1 MKKKDRS
8 RDVRDICY
16 FIDHVKDIN
25 FRISLIQELGYRIGV
40 DIATDGC
47 KEKDIIIGKRKEY
60 RIQIEPMEDKFTWVR
75 CAIIE

>member
-1 MKKKDRS
+1 MAKDRS

-47 KEKDIIIGKRKEY
+47 QEKDIVSGKRKEY
-60 RIQIEPMEDKFTWVR
+60 RLQIEPREKKFTWVR
-75 CAIIE
+75 CALIE

>member
-60 RIQIEPMEDKFTWVR
+60 RIQIEPREDKFTWVR